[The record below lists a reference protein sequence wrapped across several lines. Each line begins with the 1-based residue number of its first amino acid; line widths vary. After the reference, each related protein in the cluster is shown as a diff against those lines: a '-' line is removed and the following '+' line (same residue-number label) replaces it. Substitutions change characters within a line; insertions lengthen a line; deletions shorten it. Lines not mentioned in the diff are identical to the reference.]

1 MVAPRFGTDGV
12 RGLANQELTPEVAV
26 ALGRAAVEVFGISRF
41 VLGRDTRRSGPML
54 EAALSAGICAAGADV
69 ELLGV
74 VPTPTVAWVA
84 ARGSVPAAM
93 ISASHN
99 PFADNGIKLFAPG
112 GLKLADD
119 VEAQI
124 QARYLELLGQAGGGS
139 GATGSD
145 PLARDPS
152 ALAPIGA
159 AVGTLAA
166 GSSDDI
172 DGWVSAVCGSIAPR
186 RLDGLRLVV
195 DCAHGAAHEL
205 GPRVLRRLGAEITV
219 IGAEPDGTNINDGV
233 GSTAPGRLAEAVVAL
248 RADLGVAF
256 DGDADRLIAV
266 DETGNVVDGD
276 RMLAILA
283 LDRAAR
289 GLLAG
294 DTVVVTVMTN
304 LGFHLAM
311 QRAGIRVV
319 TTAVGDRYVLQAL
332 DEGGYSLGGEQS
344 GHVIARDLATTG
356 DGVLSAVQLLDAVSR
371 STQPLSKLAA
381 ESMTTVPQILR
392 NVRLPRRDVHL
403 VEQLEGEIGAV
414 TATLGADGRVLVR
427 ASGTEPLLRVMVEH
441 IDPQVA
447 EQCCDRLVEAAQRLV
462 GGAPRPDGP

>member
-1 MVAPRFGTDGV
+1 MGAPRFGTDGV
-12 RGLANQELTPEVAV
+12 RGLANSELTPEVAV
-26 ALGRAAVEVFGISRF
+26 ALGRAAAEVFGAARF

-84 ARGSVPAAM
+84 ARGSVPGAM

-112 GLKLADD
+112 GLKLADEI
-119 VEAQI
+119 EARI
-124 QARYLELLGQAGGGS
+124 QARYFELLGAGGTRS
-139 GATGSD
+139 GLASVKATI
-145 PLARDPS
+145 AT
-152 ALAPIGA
+152 GA
-159 AVGTLAA
+159 AVGTLAP
-166 GSSDDI
+166 GSSDDV
-172 DGWVSAVCGSIAPR
+172 DGWVDAVCGSIAPR

-233 GSTAPGRLAEAVVAL
+233 GSTAPGRLAQAVVAS
-248 RADLGVAF
+248 RADVGLAF

-294 DTVVVTVMTN
+294 NTVVVTVMTN

-311 QRAGIRVV
+311 KRAGIAVV
-319 TTAVGDRYVLQAL
+319 STAVGDRYVLQAL

-392 NVRLPRRDVHL
+392 NVRLPHRDERL
-403 VEQLEGEIGAV
+403 VEQLEGEIAAV
-414 TATLGADGRVLVR
+414 TGTLGVDGRVLVR

-441 IDPQVA
+441 VDPQVA

-462 GGAPRPDGP
+462 GGS

>member
-1 MVAPRFGTDGV
+1 MGAPRFGTDGV

-26 ALGRAAVEVFGISRF
+26 ALGRAAVEVFGASRF

-74 VPTPTVAWVA
+74 VPTPTVAWVS
-84 ARGSVPAAM
+84 ARGWVPGAM

-112 GLKLADD
+112 GLKLADET
-119 VEAQI
+119 EARV
-124 QARYLELLGQAGGGS
+124 QARYLELLGEAGSSPHDGP
-139 GATGSD
+139 T
-145 PLARDPS
+145 
-152 ALAPIGA
+152 GA

-166 GSSDDI
+166 GSSADI
-172 DGWVSAVCGSIAPR
+172 DGWVDAVCGSIAPR
-186 RLDGLRLVV
+186 RLDGLRLVA

-205 GPRVLRRLGAEITV
+205 GPRVLRRLGAEVTV
-219 IGAEPDGTNINDGV
+219 IGADPDGVNINDGV
-233 GSTAPGRLAEAVVAL
+233 GSTAPGRLVEAVVAA
-248 RADLGVAF
+248 RADAGLAF

-276 RMLAILA
+276 RLLAILA

-294 DTVVVTVMTN
+294 NTVVVTVMTN

-311 QRAGIRVV
+311 HRAGIHVV
-319 TTAVGDRYVLQAL
+319 STSVGDRYVLQAL
-332 DEGGYSLGGEQS
+332 DEGGYCLGGEQS
-344 GHVIARDLATTG
+344 GHVITRDLATTG
-356 DGVLSAVQLLDAVSR
+356 DGVLSAVQLLDALGR

-392 NVRLPRRDVHL
+392 NIRLPHRDVHL
-403 VEQLEGEIGAV
+403 VEHLEGEIAAV
-414 TATLGADGRVLVR
+414 TDTLGADGRVLVR

-441 IDPQVA
+441 VDPQVA

-462 GGAPRPDGP
+462 GGG

>member
-1 MVAPRFGTDGV
+1 VGAPRFGTDGV

-26 ALGRAAVEVFGISRF
+26 ALGRAAVEAFGASRF

-74 VPTPTVAWVA
+74 VPTPTVAWVS
-84 ARGSVPAAM
+84 ARASVPGAM

-112 GLKLADD
+112 GLKLSDET
-119 VEAQI
+119 EARI
-124 QARYLELLGQAGGGS
+124 QARYLELLDAG
-139 GATGSD
+139 
-145 PLARDPS
+145 PS
-152 ALAPIGA
+152 PAAAPKVGN

-172 DGWVSAVCGSIAPR
+172 DGWVDAVCTSIAPR

-205 GPRVLRRLGAEITV
+205 GPRVLRRLGAEVSV
-219 IGAEPDGTNINDGV
+219 IGAEPDGVNINDGV
-233 GSTAPGRLAEAVVAL
+233 GSTAPARLAEAVVAA
-248 RADLGVAF
+248 RADVGVAF

-294 DTVVVTVMTN
+294 NTVVVTVMTN

-311 QRAGIRVV
+311 QRVGIAVV
-319 TTAVGDRYVLQAL
+319 STAVGDRYVLQAL

-344 GHVIARDLATTG
+344 GHVISRDLATTG
-356 DGVLSAVQLLDAVSR
+356 DGVLSAVQLLDAVGR

-381 ESMTTVPQILR
+381 DSMTTVPQILR
-392 NVRLPRRDVHL
+392 NVRLPHRDEHL

-414 TATLGADGRVLVR
+414 ADVLGADGRVLVR

-441 IDPQVA
+441 VDPQVA

-462 GGAPRPDGP
+462 GGS

>member
-1 MVAPRFGTDGV
+1 MGAPRFGTDGV
-12 RGLANQELTPEVAV
+12 RGLANQELSPEVAV

-112 GLKLADD
+112 GLKLADE
-119 VEAQI
+119 VEARI
-124 QARYLELLGQAGGGS
+124 QARYLELLGQAGGTASNVGDARAHDGS
-139 GATGSD
+139 VI
-145 PLARDPS
+145 
-152 ALAPIGA
+152 APVGA

-186 RLDGLRLVV
+186 QLTGLRLVV
-195 DCAHGAAHEL
+195 DCAHGAAYEL

-283 LDRAAR
+283 LDRAER

-294 DTVVVTVMTN
+294 NTVVVTVMTN

-311 QRAGIRVV
+311 QRAGIQVV

-356 DGVLSAVQLLDAVSR
+356 DGVLSAVQLLDAVGR

-392 NVRLPRRDVHL
+392 NVRLPHRDERL
-403 VEQLEGEIGAV
+403 VEQLAGEIGAV
-414 TATLGADGRVLVR
+414 TETLGADGRVLVR

-447 EQCCDRLVEAAQRLV
+447 EQCCDRLVEAAQHLV
-462 GGAPRPDGP
+462 GGGPRPDGP

>member
-1 MVAPRFGTDGV
+1 MGNAPRFGTDGV

-26 ALGRAAVEVFGISRF
+26 ALGRAAVEVFGASRF

-84 ARGSVPAAM
+84 ARGSVPGAM

-112 GLKLADD
+112 GLKLADEI
-119 VEAQI
+119 EARI
-124 QARYLELLGQAGGGS
+124 QARYFELLGAGGTRS
-139 GATGSD
+139 GLASVKATI
-145 PLARDPS
+145 AT
-152 ALAPIGA
+152 GA
-159 AVGTLAA
+159 AVGTLAP
-166 GSSDDI
+166 GSSDDV
-172 DGWVSAVCGSIAPR
+172 DGWVDAVCGSIAPR

-233 GSTAPGRLAEAVVAL
+233 GSTAPGRLAQAVVAS
-248 RADLGVAF
+248 RADVGLAF

-294 DTVVVTVMTN
+294 NTVVVTVMTN

-311 QRAGIRVV
+311 KRAGIAVV
-319 TTAVGDRYVLQAL
+319 STAVGDRYVLQAL

-392 NVRLPRRDVHL
+392 NVRLPHRDERL
-403 VEQLEGEIGAV
+403 VEQLEREIAAV
-414 TATLGADGRVLVR
+414 TGTLGVDGRVLVR

-441 IDPQVA
+441 VDPQVA

-462 GGAPRPDGP
+462 GGS

>member
-1 MVAPRFGTDGV
+1 MGAPRFGTDGV

-26 ALGRAAVEVFGISRF
+26 ALGRAAVEVFGASRF

-119 VEAQI
+119 VEARI
-124 QARYLELLGQAGGGS
+124 QARYLELLGQPGDAGARGGS
-139 GATGSD
+139 AI
-145 PLARDPS
+145 
-152 ALAPIGA
+152 APVGA

-186 RLDGLRLVV
+186 QLDGLRLVV

-219 IGAEPDGTNINDGV
+219 IGAEPNGTNINDGV
-233 GSTAPGRLAEAVVAL
+233 GSTAPDRLAEAVVTL

-266 DETGNVVDGD
+266 DETGDVVDGD

-392 NVRLPRRDVHL
+392 NVRLPHRDVHL
-403 VEQLEGEIGAV
+403 VEQMEGEIAAV
-414 TATLGADGRVLVR
+414 TDTLGADGRVLVR

-447 EQCCDRLVEAAQRLV
+447 EQCCDRLVDAAQRLV
-462 GGAPRPDGP
+462 GGGTRPDGP

>member
-1 MVAPRFGTDGV
+1 MGAPRFGTDGV
-12 RGLANQELTPEVAV
+12 RGLANSELTPEVAV
-26 ALGRAAVEVFGISRF
+26 ALGRAAAEVFGAARF

-84 ARGSVPAAM
+84 ARGSVPGAM

-112 GLKLADD
+112 GLKLADEI
-119 VEAQI
+119 EARI
-124 QARYLELLGQAGGGS
+124 QARYFELLGAGGTRS
-139 GATGSD
+139 GLASVKATV
-145 PLARDPS
+145 AT
-152 ALAPIGA
+152 GA
-159 AVGTLAA
+159 AVGTLAP
-166 GSSDDI
+166 GSSDDV
-172 DGWVSAVCGSIAPR
+172 DGWVDAVCGSIAPR

-233 GSTAPGRLAEAVVAL
+233 GSTAPGRLAQAVVAS
-248 RADLGVAF
+248 RADVGLAF

-294 DTVVVTVMTN
+294 NTVVVTVMTN

-311 QRAGIRVV
+311 KRAGIAVV
-319 TTAVGDRYVLQAL
+319 STAVGDRYVLQAL

-392 NVRLPRRDVHL
+392 NVRLPHRDERL
-403 VEQLEGEIGAV
+403 VEQLEGEIAAV
-414 TATLGADGRVLVR
+414 TGTLGVDGRVLVR

-441 IDPQVA
+441 VDPQVA

-462 GGAPRPDGP
+462 GGS

>member
-1 MVAPRFGTDGV
+1 MGAPRFGTDGV
-12 RGLANQELTPEVAV
+12 RGLANQELTPEVAI
-26 ALGRAAVEVFGISRF
+26 ALGRAAAEIFGAARF

-84 ARGSVPAAM
+84 ARGQVPGAM

-99 PFADNGIKLFAPG
+99 PFGDNGIKLFAPG
-112 GLKLADD
+112 GLKLADE
-119 VEAQI
+119 VEARI
-124 QARYLELLGQAGGGS
+124 QARYLQLLGSGGTSAGLAS
-139 GATGSD
+139 VHATM
-145 PLARDPS
+145 PA
-152 ALAPIGA
+152 GA
-159 AVGTLAA
+159 AVGTLVA
-166 GSSDDI
+166 GSSEDI
-172 DGWVSAVCGSIAPR
+172 DGWAGAVCGSIAPR

-205 GPRVLRRLGAEITV
+205 GPRILRHLGADVTV

-233 GSTAPGRLAEAVVAL
+233 GSTAPARLAEAVVSS
-248 RADLGVAF
+248 RADVGLAF

-283 LDRAAR
+283 LDRASR

-294 DTVVVTVMTN
+294 NTVVVTVMTN

-319 TTAVGDRYVLQAL
+319 STAVGDRYVLQAL

-344 GHVIARDLATTG
+344 GHVIARDIASTG
-356 DGVLSAVQLLDAVSR
+356 DGVLSAVQLLDAVGR

-392 NVRLPRRDVHL
+392 NVRLPHRDEHL
-403 VEQLEGEIGAV
+403 VEELEGEIAAV
-414 TATLGADGRVLVR
+414 TAILGDNGRVLVR

-441 IDPQVA
+441 VDPQVA
-447 EQCCDRLVEAAQRLV
+447 EQCCDRLVEAAQRRV
-462 GGAPRPDGP
+462 SGS